1 MKQEIHEMEYKYLTV
16 LNEIEDDITRRISE
30 ITKISVDLN
39 KMLDLKDIC
48 LIAKYKP
55 RNAWYRVC
63 LINSRYPYPIFRLRK
78 STGWLFIKSL
88 FFYRNYLSEKKRMI
102 MLWIIHVMRLRPQ
115 KDSWWAK
122 DGFRYYNRVRCL
134 KKIMQCI
141 LSKWWK
147 SGFVVRTASYD
158 FTTCMENFWI
168 QSKPSQTTCHM
179 TLKYR
184 RVVIGFILSYIKP
197 YTWLKTQNKSRNISD
212 CSEGSQATYVVH
224 PLMIFWWS

>member
-63 LINSRYPYPIFRLRK
+63 LLNSRYPYPIFRLRK
-78 STGWLFIKSL
+78 STGWLFIKSF

-122 DGFRYYNRVRCL
+122 NGIRYYDPVRCL
-134 KKIMQCI
+134 KKIMQSI

-147 SGFVVRTASYD
+147 NLDLWSEQHLTTLQPAWRT
-158 FTTCMENFWI
+158 
-168 QSKPSQTTCHM
+168 
-179 TLKYR
+179 
-184 RVVIGFILSYIKP
+184 
-197 YTWLKTQNKSRNISD
+197 
-212 CSEGSQATYVVH
+212 SEFNPNQVKQHA
-224 PLMIFWWS
+224 IWNWSTEEW